1 MKNLLLIICFF
12 VIAFGTTYAQTND
25 TLIVTI
31 NKLPVA
37 PTLAATPTT
46 IYAGQTATLS
56 ATGCAGSVIW
66 NTTPAQTATS
76 IVVSP
81 TTTTNY
87 TAFCR
92 SSKNCD
98 GPTSQVSVTVNALP
112 IPTASPAEI
121 CEGASST
128 LSATG
133 CTGGTFT
140 WSNGSTG
147 ASITVSPTVTTTY
160 SVTCTQT
167 GIGTSFPANVI
178 VTVNPK
184 PAAPTL
190 SASPTTIING
200 ASSTLS
206 AAGCTGT
213 VTWNTTP
220 AQTGTSI
227 TVSPNITK
235 IYNATCTS
243 AKGCISPSSSVTVT
257 VKAPIPTVAA
267 SAPEVCQGVQVTL
280 TASGCTGTYEWNN
293 LATTPSITVD
303 TQAGSI
309 WYVVCKDSAGTSE
322 RKYIKLNLK

>member
-1 MKNLLLIICFF
+1 MKNILLTICFF
-12 VIAFGTTYAQTND
+12 VIAFGTTAQTND

-37 PTLAATPTT
+37 PTLVATPTT
-46 IYAGQTATLS
+46 IYAGQTANLS

-66 NTTPAQTATS
+66 NTTPAQTVSS

-81 TTTTNY
+81 TITTNY

-98 GPTSQVSVTVNALP
+98 GPSSQISITVNSVP
-112 IPTASPAEI
+112 SPTASPAEI

-140 WSNGSTG
+140 WSNNSTG

-167 GIGTSFPANVI
+167 GIGTSFPANVT

-184 PAAPTL
+184 PVAPTL
-190 SASPTTIING
+190 SASPITIING

-206 AAGCTGT
+206 ATGCAGT

-243 AKGCISPSSSVTVT
+243 AKGCISPSASINVT
-257 VKAPIPTVAA
+257 VKAPIPTVTA

-280 TASGCTGTYEWNN
+280 TASACSGTYEWNN

-322 RKYIKLNLK
+322 RKYVKLNLK

>member
-1 MKNLLLIICFF
+1 MKNILLTICLF
-12 VIAFGTTYAQTND
+12 VIAFVTTAQTND

-31 NKLPVA
+31 NKLPIA
-37 PTLAATPTT
+37 PTLVATPTT

-66 NTTPAQTATS
+66 NTTPAQTASS

-81 TTTTNY
+81 IVTTNY
-87 TAFCR
+87 SAFCR
-92 SSKNCD
+92 SSKSCD
-98 GPTSQVSVTVNALP
+98 GPSSQISITVNSVP
-112 IPTASPAEI
+112 SPTASPAEI

-167 GIGTSFPANVI
+167 GIGTSFPANAT

-184 PAAPTL
+184 PVAPTL
-190 SASPTTIING
+190 SASPITIING

-206 AAGCTGT
+206 ATGCAGT
-213 VTWNTTP
+213 VTWSTTP
-220 AQTGTSI
+220 AQTATSI

-243 AKGCISPSSSVTVT
+243 AKGCVSPSASITVT
-257 VKAPIPTVAA
+257 VKAPIPTVVA

-280 TASGCTGTYEWNN
+280 TASACSGTYEWNN